1 MMLRSQ
7 IAEKATEMRY
17 RGRVDKRHVE
27 PSTESSSAEMIE
39 ASETETPSP
48 PPALAADTDCMTSS
62 ERHSGPARGLLAIG
76 LFKLAK
82 ALFFFVVGLGALHL
96 VHSNLGEVL
105 LSVITKLHFAP
116 DAPLI
121 GKLLDRADLI
131 SGHQLRQLSLLTFGY
146 ACLCLVEGVG
156 LMLEQTWA
164 EYLTLTLTT
173 AALPWEVYEL
183 FKHGTAIRAGLILVN
198 LAVLAY
204 LLWFIRWHR
213 RHVRARRCN

>member
-1 MMLRSQ
+1 MHHSQ
-7 IAEKATEMRY
+7 IAERRTEMRH

-39 ASETETPSP
+39 TPETETPSP
-48 PPALAADTDCMTSS
+48 TPALVADTDCIPAGGQHLG
-62 ERHSGPARGLLAIG
+62 RARGLVAIG

-82 ALFFFVVGLGALHL
+82 ALFFFVVGMGALHL

-105 LSVITKLHFAP
+105 LRVITKLHFAP
-116 DAPLI
+116 DAPFI
-121 GKLLDRADLI
+121 EKLLDRADLI
-131 SGHQLRQLSLLTFGY
+131 SGHQLRQLSLATFGY
-146 ACLCLVEGVG
+146 ACLSLVEGIG
-156 LMLEQTWA
+156 LMMEQTWA

-173 AALPWEVYEL
+173 GALPWEVYEL
-183 FKHGTAIRAGLILVN
+183 FKHGTAIRAGLLLVN

-213 RHVRARRCN
+213 RQMRLRRCG